1 MATKKV
7 EVPDLGGLLG
17 KIAEKRSELPKSPI
31 QAVQPLTDNHSD
43 ASIAANTLKRQNA
56 KTQAE
61 SEKSKGTGGRPSVKK
76 DGIEY
81 VKISPRIPKGLKR
94 MADIALAEERFSDAA
109 GKPVKTLD
117 ELAALALEMLLKRS

>member
-1 MATKKV
+1 M

-31 QAVQPLTDNHSD
+31 QAVQPLTDSNTE
-43 ASIAANTLKRQNA
+43 ASIAANTLKRQNV

-61 SEKSKGTGGRPSVKK
+61 AEKSKGVGGRPSVKK

-94 MADIALAEERFSDAA
+94 MADIALAEERFSDAT